1 MEESDGLVHE
11 ELLCHAADLP
21 AGICVQR
28 IVVTPPDASYF
39 LLPQFPVTFTLQLVS
54 TRSQRELAQVWVVVQ
69 LCKDGTSQQDVPLRE
84 RRQDGE
90 CLRLRGTILP
100 PTPGVYRYRIV
111 LHTAMAQWCV
121 AQGELSI
128 AEPRANES
136 WTQGPMITEIDD
148 GLFLGNA
155 AAAAN
160 PLVPGTGGKGILEV
174 HGVHAV
180 LNATADRDP
189 SPALLGTGIDYVQ
202 VPFQDFSHHPLDE
215 AQLGTA
221 VHWIRERLENGKRVF
236 VHCHAGIGRSGSL
249 VVAYLLLF
257 RYPDHTYDDVVA
269 MVNDQLRSKRHGI
282 YPHLG
287 LPEAVNRLRAAWAAT
302 GKATR
307 AYRPDPAGDVVSLAF
322 ESLLLDVGGAQR
334 RTSIRVGDKVEIHLG
349 SQVQVQVTVAYT
361 GGPPRGVYLY
371 TNLNHDGPAFERVL
385 MRPVPGTVGLY
396 EAELIAERA
405 GDDFWLTAF
414 AKPRRYDHDLKTT
427 WLGGDVQVR
436 VTAPTLRV
444 ARAE

>member
-1 MEESDGLVHE
+1 MVHE
-11 ELLCHAADLP
+11 EWLCHAADLP
-21 AGICVQR
+21 DVICVQR

-39 LLPQFPVTFTLQLVS
+39 LLPQFPVTFTVQLVS
-54 TRSQRELAQVWVVVQ
+54 TRSQRELAQVWAVVQ
-69 LCKDGTSQQDVPLRE
+69 VYKDDTYQQDVPLRE

-90 CLRLRGTILP
+90 CLRLRGTLLP
-100 PTPGVYRYRIV
+100 PTPGVYLYHLV

-121 AQGELSI
+121 AQGELCI
-128 AEPRANES
+128 AEPRANEA

-160 PLVPGTGGKGILEV
+160 PLVLGTDGKGILEV

-215 AQLGTA
+215 VQLWTA

-269 MVNDQLRSKRHGI
+269 MVNDRLHPKHHRI

-302 GKATR
+302 GNATR
-307 AYRPDPAGDVVSLAF
+307 AYRPDPGGDVVSLAF
-322 ESLLLDVGGAQR
+322 EALLVNVGGAQQ
-334 RTSIRVGDKVEIHLG
+334 RTPIKVGGKAEIHLG
-349 SQVQVQVTVAYT
+349 SQVQARVSVAYT
-361 GGPPRGVYLY
+361 GGPPGGVYLY
-371 TNLNHDGPAFERVL
+371 TNLNHDGPVFDQVL
-385 MRPVPGTVGLY
+385 MHPVPGTAGLY
-396 EAELIAERA
+396 EAGLIAERA

-427 WLGGDVQVR
+427 WLGGDVHVR
-436 VTAPTLRV
+436 V
-444 ARAE
+444 AE